1 MLPSPKGL
9 SFTFMLSQ
17 PIPLY
22 LKQAFELLSFNRP
35 YVDLFNHVSCLPLFS
50 MMLLSERI
58 YLWKLSM
65 TIKRLL
71 WLSMWF
77 LLCKLWFKRLR
88 SKYKYNL
95 FIVLWPRTK
104 VCHHQSWFTLC
115 TFIVIPFAHCKLN
128 YMKGS
133 CYLFGKCD
141 ASCPYFVYR
150 HFTPWTCGHVYQ
162 VQFSLGDKRGLS
174 LGGGGGLIRPFC
186 ITILYHNL
194 LLFTDIFH
202 I

>member
-1 MLPSPKGL
+1 MINPCFPLWRAYL
-9 SFTFMLSQ
+9 FTFLLSQ

-22 LKQAFELLSFNRP
+22 LKQAFELLWSNHP
-35 YVDLFNHVSCLPLFS
+35 YVDLFNHVSYFPLFS
-50 MMLLSERI
+50 MMLLSKWI

-65 TIKRLL
+65 TVKRLL

-77 LLCKLWFKRLR
+77 LLYKLWYKRLR

-128 YMKGS
+128 YIKGR
-133 CYLFGKCD
+133 CYLLWFVPWLVWCFLSVFCLSTLYSINLW
-141 ASCPYFVYR
+141 SCLPSSVFAWGQAR
-150 HFTPWTCGHVYQ
+150 
-162 VQFSLGDKRGLS
+162 SK
-174 LGGGGGLIRPFC
+174 LGGAG
-186 ITILYHNL
+186 TSILHHY
-194 LLFTDIFH
+194 FI
-202 I
+202 